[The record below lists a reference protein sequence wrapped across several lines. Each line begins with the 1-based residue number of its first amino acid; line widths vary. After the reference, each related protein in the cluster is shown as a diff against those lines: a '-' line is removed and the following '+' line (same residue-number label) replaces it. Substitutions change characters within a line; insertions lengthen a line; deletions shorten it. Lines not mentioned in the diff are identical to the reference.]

1 MPDPLRSSMAPK
13 TPPSPI
19 LPTAKDNRGHRDVKE
34 FYIRRYR
41 TESDR
46 GEARRTLVRV
56 DDGGLITYIDSQAE
70 AVLGYDISTLQGRPI
85 SAIVADR
92 EDDPLAGG
100 HRRRL
105 EAGQPIVITVRH
117 KDGYFFTAELAQR
130 THMKDADKPARA
142 RISLRTG
149 GLRDGRLLQ
158 LVENSGNLGIWELD
172 LRTNQVCCSEGIY
185 QLLDLRVGADIS
197 PEQALFYCQSKQPR
211 IRALFRRCI
220 RTGEPFSISL
230 DLVTGRQRS
239 RRVQLTG
246 QAFREDSQII
256 RLGGTVVDLTP
267 QATQQQAAERARQLL
282 QSVIGATHDLVV
294 AVDCDLNLMCFN
306 DAYRRHFEQAFGQ
319 TPVEGDNLSTLLR
332 DFPNERRLMERL
344 WRRAL
349 ERTGFAV
356 EMPLASQQSGA
367 PVYEV
372 HYQRL
377 ASADGEA
384 LGAVHVARDVTER
397 IRAAG
402 NRNYLNTHDPIT
414 GLLNRREFLAR
425 LGRQL
430 KHAGQPGFALLYI
443 DLDHFA
449 KFNDRAGSGT
459 CDRYL
464 RELAGALGLKVRQRD
479 ALARLAGDT
488 FALLLENCAEAEARK
503 VSHNLLKLVEG
514 FVFDWQGDSL
524 QTSASAG
531 LLMLGD
537 SLQEDP
543 EDLLAQAADL
553 CHTAKIAGRNRFH
566 VASAHSGALQ
576 ENEERLLLSHLRQC
590 LDNDQL
596 ILDYQSLRPVSSAT
610 WGDHIEILT
619 RFPAMAGMD
628 GGERLLPQDFL
639 PVAER
644 FDLARRIDRQVIG
657 ATLTWLDQHPLL
669 EPRLKYCGFNLSL
682 ASVLDDHFADFV
694 QERLAASRFDN
705 ESFCFE
711 ISETHAC
718 QYPDEVA
725 VLSDALHGIG
735 CQVAL
740 DGVGASV
747 KSFDLAAKLPVDLIK
762 LDRSIMQHMHQDPV
776 KQVMAEALHKIAT
789 EAGKT
794 TVATFIED
802 DETLRRVRTLGIH
815 FGQGFRLHRPRPL
828 AELTPAVVQLQT
840 GPIGG

>member
-1 MPDPLRSSMAPK
+1 M
-13 TPPSPI
+13 
-19 LPTAKDNRGHRDVKE
+19 KE
-34 FYIRRYR
+34 FFIRRYR

-46 GEARRTLVRV
+46 GEVRRTLVRV

-70 AVLGYDISTLQGRPI
+70 AVLGYDISDLQGRSI
-85 SAIVADR
+85 SHIAADR

-130 THMKDADKPARA
+130 THMKDADKPAKA
-142 RISLRTG
+142 QINLRTG
-149 GLRDGRLLQ
+149 GLQDSRLLQ
-158 LVENSGNLGIWELD
+158 LVETTGSLGIWELD

-185 QLLDLRVGADIS
+185 RLMDLRVGADIS
-197 PEQALFYCQSKQPR
+197 PEQALYFCQNKQTR

-220 RTGEPFSISL
+220 RTGAPFSISL
-230 DLVTGRQRS
+230 DLMTGRQLC
-239 RRVQLTG
+239 RRVRLTG
-246 QAFREDSQII
+246 QALREENQII

-282 QSVIGATHDLVV
+282 HSIIGATHDLVV
-294 AVDCDLNLMCFN
+294 AVDSDLNLMCFN
-306 DAYRRHFEQAFGQ
+306 DAYRRHFEEAFGQ
-319 TPVEGDNLSTLLR
+319 TPTEGDNLSTLLR
-332 DFPNERRLMERL
+332 DFPNERRLLERL

-349 ERTGFAV
+349 ERAGFAV

-377 ASADGEA
+377 ACPDGEA
-384 LGAVHVARDVTER
+384 VGAVHVARDVTER
-397 IRAAG
+397 IRASG
-402 NRNYLNTHDPIT
+402 NRNYLNSHDPIT

-430 KHAGQPGFALLYI
+430 KHAGQPGYALLYI

-503 VSHNLLKLVEG
+503 VAHNLLKLIED
-514 FVFDWQGDSL
+514 FVFDWQGESL

-537 SLQEDP
+537 QLQEDP
-543 EDLLAQAADL
+543 EDLLTQAADL

-566 VASAHSGALQ
+566 TASAHSEALR
-576 ENEERLLLSHLRQC
+576 ESEARLLLGHLRQC
-590 LDNDQL
+590 LDNDLL
-596 ILDYQSLRPVSSAT
+596 ILDYQTLRPVNSAT
-610 WGDHIEILT
+610 WGDHIEILA
-619 RFPAMAGMD
+619 RFPGMASRDG
-628 GGERLLPQDFL
+628 GGERLLPKDFL

-644 FDLARRIDRQVIG
+644 FDLAKRIDRQVIG
-657 ATLTWLDQHPLL
+657 TTLNWLDQHPLL

-694 QERLAASRFDN
+694 QERLASSRFANDC
-705 ESFCFE
+705 FCFE
-711 ISETHAC
+711 ISEAHAA

-725 VLSDALHGIG
+725 VLSDALHGVG

-740 DGVGASV
+740 DGAGASV
-747 KSFDLAAKLPVDLIK
+747 KSFELTAKLPIDLIK
-762 LDRSIMQHMHQDPV
+762 LDRGMMKHLHQDPV

-828 AELTPAVVQLQT
+828 TELTPAVVQLQT
-840 GPIGG
+840 GQIGG